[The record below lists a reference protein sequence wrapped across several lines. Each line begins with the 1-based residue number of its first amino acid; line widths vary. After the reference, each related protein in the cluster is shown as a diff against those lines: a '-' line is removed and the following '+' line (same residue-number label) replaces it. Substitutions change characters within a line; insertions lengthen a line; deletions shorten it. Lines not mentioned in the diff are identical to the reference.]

1 MLTRAITGLF
11 FVLALLTAFYFGSL
25 STFFLFLVI
34 TTLGV
39 EEFYNITSKSKEVAP
54 LKFFGIKLSIITFS
68 TLSLISAGNAQS
80 KYLAIPLLAMFLPF
94 IIELYR
100 KSKTPFVNIA
110 YTIFGVFYI
119 TLPFAMLYHIGFY
132 NNHQFSSDFSYAL
145 VWGFFFIL
153 WSNDTGAYLSGKYLG
168 KHKLFERISPKKTWE
183 GSFGGAVL
191 SIVVAYVCS
200 MYFDEITTKDWIITA
215 IITVVFGSLG
225 DLVES
230 MLKRSLNIKD
240 SGNILPGHGGILD
253 RFDGLFLSIPFVYA
267 YLVLISN

>member
-1 MLTRAITGLF
+1 ILT
-11 FVLALLTAFYFGSL
+11 
-25 STFFLFLVI
+25 
-34 TTLGV
+34 
-39 EEFYNITSKSKEVAP
+39 
-54 LKFFGIKLSIITFS
+54 SIITFVV
-68 TLSLISAGNAQS
+68 LSLVIAGKAES
-80 KYLAIPLLAMFLPF
+80 KYVAFPLLVLFLPF
-94 IIELYR
+94 VIELYR
-100 KSKTPFVNIA
+100 KSKTPFVNIS

-132 NNHQFSSDFSYAL
+132 NNHQFSSEFSYAL
-145 VWGFFFIL
+145 IWGFFFIL

-183 GSFGGAVL
+183 GSIGGAIL

-200 MYFDEITTKDWIITA
+200 MYFDEITSKDWIIVA
-215 IITVVFGSLG
+215 IITVIFGSLG

-253 RFDGLFLSIPFVYA
+253 RFDGLFLSIPFIYA
-267 YLVLISN
+267 YLTLITK

>member
-11 FVLALLTAFYFGSL
+11 FVLALLIAFYFGYL

-39 EEFYNITSKSKEVAP
+39 EEFYTIVSKNKDYSP
-54 LKFFGIKLSIITFS
+54 QKFFGLKTSIATFVL
-68 TLSLISAGNAQS
+68 LSLIIQGNTS
-80 KYLAIPLLAMFLPF
+80 MKYIGIPLFLIFLTF

-100 KSKTPFVNIA
+100 KQKHPFINVA
-110 YTIFGVFYI
+110 YTIMPIFYVV
-119 TLPFAMLYHIGFY
+119 LPFILLYHLGYF
-132 NNHQFSSDFSYAL
+132 NNHKFTNEFSYPII
-145 VWGFFFIL
+145 WGYFFIL
-153 WSNDTGAYLSGKYLG
+153 WSNDTGAYLSGRFFG

-183 GSFGGAVL
+183 GSIGGAVL
-191 SIVVAYVCS
+191 SVVVAYVCS
-200 MYFDEITTKDWIITA
+200 MYFEQLSVTDWIVVA
-215 IITVVFGSLG
+215 LITVVFGSLG

-253 RFDGLFLSIPFVYA
+253 RFDGLFISIPFVYA
-267 YLVLISN
+267 YLILSLQ